1 MANGTRTDYA
11 LKSGFCL
18 RASGMSDPLSEVIQ
32 RLQPRAVFSRAIE
45 GAGDWAVRYG
55 AFGQP
60 AFTVILAGQARLAVD
75 GQPPLDL
82 QPGDFVLLP
91 ATPGFTLSGGAPT
104 PPVWLDPQDGAVVT
118 DDKPLRHG
126 RIGGEAEFVS
136 LGGWFELATPDAGL
150 LVSLLPGQVHV
161 RGVDRLTRLVHLL
174 REEATDTR
182 PGRELMQARLVDALL
197 IEALR
202 SHAGAANAPPG
213 LLRGLADP
221 RIAVALQRM
230 HTEVGRRWTMAALA
244 KEAALSRSVFF
255 ERFTKAVGAP
265 PMEYLLGWRMAVAR
279 GLLRRGEIP
288 MSTLAERVGYRS
300 TSSFSAAFVR
310 HNGNSPRQF
319 AQRVSAVWPQ
329 LVRYTQDPA

>member
-1 MANGTRTDYA
+1 MA
-11 LKSGFCL
+11 
-18 RASGMSDPLSEVIQ
+18 DPLSEVIQ
-32 RLQPRAVFSRAIE
+32 RLQPRAVFSRTIE
-45 GAGDWAVRYG
+45 GVGDWAVRYG

-75 GQPPLDL
+75 GHAPLDL
-82 QPGDFVLLP
+82 QTGDFVLLP
-91 ATPGFTLSGGAPT
+91 ATPGFTLSGGAPI
-104 PPVWLDPQDGAVVT
+104 PPVRLDPQAGAVVV

-126 RIGGEAEFVS
+126 RLGGGEADFVS
-136 LGGWFELATPDAGL
+136 LGGWFEFATPDAGL

-202 SHAGAANAPPG
+202 SDANAANATPG

-230 HTEVGRRWTMAALA
+230 HAQVGHPWTMAALA

-255 ERFTKAVGAP
+255 ERFTKAVGVP
-265 PMEYLLGWRMAVAR
+265 PMEYLLGWRMAVAKE
-279 GLLRRGEIP
+279 LLRRGGLTIDEV
-288 MSTLAERVGYRS
+288 AERVGYRS
-300 TSSFSAAFVR
+300 ASTFSTAFR
-310 HNGNSPRQF
+310 RLYGRSPSRD
-319 AQRVSAVWPQ
+319 AKY
-329 LVRYTQDPA
+329 L

>member
-1 MANGTRTDYA
+1 MA
-11 LKSGFCL
+11 
-18 RASGMSDPLSEVIQ
+18 DPLSEVIQ
-32 RLQPRAVFSRAIE
+32 RLQPRAVFSRTIE

-75 GQPPLDL
+75 GHAPLDL
-82 QPGDFVLLP
+82 QAGDFVLLP
-91 ATPGFTLSGGAPT
+91 ATPGFTLSGGAPI
-104 PPVWLDPQDGAVVT
+104 PPVRLDPQAGAVVV

-126 RIGGEAEFVS
+126 RLGGDADFVS
-136 LGGWFELATPDAGL
+136 LGGWFEFATPDAGL

-174 REEATDTR
+174 REEANDAR

-202 SHAGAANAPPG
+202 SHADAAHATPG

-230 HTEVGRRWTMAALA
+230 HAQVGRAWTMAALA

-255 ERFTKAVGAP
+255 ERFTKAVGVP
-265 PMEYLLGWRMAVAR
+265 PIAYLLGWRMAVAKE
-279 GLLRRGEIP
+279 LLRRGGLTIDEV
-288 MSTLAERVGYRS
+288 AERVGYRS
-300 TSSFSAAFVR
+300 ASTFSTAFRRQVGEAPGRARATPSAQARPAATR
-310 HNGNSPRQF
+310 SG
-319 AQRVSAVWPQ
+319 A
-329 LVRYTQDPA
+329 

>member
-1 MANGTRTDYA
+1 MATGTRTDYA
-11 LKSGFCL
+11 LTSGFCL
-18 RASGMSDPLSEVIQ
+18 RASGMTDPLSEVIQ

-82 QPGDFVLLP
+82 QAGDFVLLP
-91 ATPGFTLSGGAPT
+91 ATPGFTLSAGAPT
-104 PPVWLDPQDGAVVT
+104 PPVWLDPQAGAHV
-118 DDKPLRHG
+118 DDQKPLRHG
-126 RIGGEAEFVS
+126 RLGGEAQFVS
-136 LGGWFELATPDAGL
+136 LGGWFEFATPDAAL

-174 REEATDTR
+174 REEATDAR

-202 SHAGAANAPPG
+202 CHADAANAPPG

-221 RIAVALQRM
+221 RVAVALQRM
-230 HTEVGRRWTMAALA
+230 HAQMGHPWTMVALA
-244 KEAALSRSVFF
+244 KEAALSRSMFF
-255 ERFTKAVGAP
+255 ERFTKAVGVP
-265 PMEYLLGWRMAVAR
+265 PMAYLLEWRMAVAKE
-279 GLLRRGEIP
+279 LLRRGVLTIQ
-288 MSTLAERVGYRS
+288 AIADKVGYRS
-300 TSSFSAAFVR
+300 ASTFSAAFRR
-310 HNGNSPRQF
+310 HVGTSPGRIIRQG
-319 AQRVSAVWPQ
+319 QPKLIERSV
-329 LVRYTQDPA
+329 LRK

>member
-1 MANGTRTDYA
+1 LAIDTRTDYA

-82 QPGDFVLLP
+82 QAGDFVLLP
-91 ATPGFTLSGGAPT
+91 ATPGFTLSAGAPT
-104 PPVWLDPQDGAVVT
+104 PPVWRDPQAGAVVT
-118 DDKPLRHG
+118 DDQPLRHG
-126 RIGGEAEFVS
+126 RLGGEADFVS
-136 LGGWFELATPDAGL
+136 LGGWFEFATPDAAL

-174 REEATDTR
+174 REEATDAR

-202 SHAGAANAPPG
+202 SQADAANAPPG

-230 HTEVGRRWTMAALA
+230 HAELGRHWTMAALA

-255 ERFTKAVGAP
+255 ERFTKAVGVP
-265 PMEYLLGWRMAVAR
+265 PMEYLLGWRLAVAKA
-279 GLLRRGEIP
+279 LLRRGD
-288 MSTLAERVGYRS
+288 LAIDEVADQVGYRS
-300 TSSFSAAFVR
+300 ASTFSTTFKREIGV
-310 HNGNSPRQF
+310 SPG
-319 AQRVSAVWPQ
+319 
-329 LVRYTQDPA
+329 RYA

>member
-1 MANGTRTDYA
+1 
-11 LKSGFCL
+11 
-18 RASGMSDPLSEVIQ
+18 MSDPLSEVIQ

-75 GQPPLDL
+75 GQQPLDL

-104 PPVWLDPQDGAVVT
+104 PPAWLDPQASAVVT

-126 RIGGEAEFVS
+126 RLGGDPDFVS
-136 LGGWFELATPDAGL
+136 LGGWFEFATPHAGL

-161 RGVDRLTRLVHLL
+161 RGVDRLTRLVQLL

-202 SHAGAANAPPG
+202 SHADSATAPPG

-230 HTEVGRRWTMAALA
+230 HAEVGRRWTMAALA

-255 ERFTKAVGAP
+255 DRFTKAVGAP
-265 PMEYLLGWRMAVAR
+265 PMEYLFGWRMAVAKE
-279 GLLRRGEIP
+279 LLRPGGPAIAEV
-288 MSTLAERVGYRS
+288 AERIGY
-300 TSSFSAAFVR
+300 SSATTFSAAFSR
-310 HNGNSPRQF
+310 HVEISPGRF
-319 AQRVSAVWPQ
+319 S
-329 LVRYTQDPA
+329 QDF

>member
-1 MANGTRTDYA
+1 
-11 LKSGFCL
+11 
-18 RASGMSDPLSEVIQ
+18 MSDPLSEVIR
-32 RLQPRAVFSRAIE
+32 RLQPRAVFSRTIE

-82 QPGDFVLLP
+82 QAGDFVLLP

-104 PPVWLDPQDGAVVT
+104 PPMSLDPQAGAVVL
-118 DDKPLRHG
+118 DDRLLRHG
-126 RIGGEAEFVS
+126 RLGGDADFVS
-136 LGGWFELATPDAGL
+136 LGGWFEFAAPDAGL

-161 RGVDRLTRLVHLL
+161 RGADRLTRLVQLL
-174 REEATDTR
+174 REEATDIR

-202 SHAGAANAPPG
+202 SQAEKASAPPG

-230 HTEVGRRWTMAALA
+230 HAEVGRKWTMAALA
-244 KEAALSRSVFF
+244 KEAALSRSALF
-255 ERFTKAVGAP
+255 ERFTQAVGVP
-265 PMEYLLGWRMAVAR
+265 PMEYLLRWRMAVAKS
-279 GLLRRGEIP
+279 LLQPGGPKIAEV
-288 MSTLAERVGYRS
+288 AERVGYSCAS
-300 TSSFSAAFVR
+300 TFNSSFKRVV
-310 HNGNSPRQF
+310 GTSPRRF
-319 AQRVSAVWPQ
+319 SRG
-329 LVRYTQDPA
+329 L

>member
-1 MANGTRTDYA
+1 MAKGLRTDYA

-104 PPVWLDPQDGAVVT
+104 PPVWLDPQSGAVVT

-126 RIGGEAEFVS
+126 RLGGDPDFVS
-136 LGGWFELATPDAGL
+136 LGGWFEFATPDAAL

-182 PGRELMQARLVDALL
+182 PGRDLMQARLVDALL

-202 SHAGAANAPPG
+202 SHTDAANAPPG

-230 HTEVGRRWTMAALA
+230 HAEVGRHWTMAALA

-255 ERFTKAVGAP
+255 ERFSKEVGVP
-265 PMEYLLGWRMAVAR
+265 PMEYLLGWRMAVAK
-279 GLLRRGEIP
+279 GLLRRGGVTIDEV
-288 MSTLAERVGYRS
+288 AEQVGYRS
-300 TSSFSAAFVR
+300 ASTFSTAFR
-310 HNGNSPRQF
+310 RQMGQSPGKV
-319 AQRVSAVWPQ
+319 A
-329 LVRYTQDPA
+329 

>member
-1 MANGTRTDYA
+1 
-11 LKSGFCL
+11 
-18 RASGMSDPLSEVIQ
+18 MSDPLSEVIQ

-104 PPVWLDPQDGAVVT
+104 PPVWLDPQAGGIVT
-118 DDKPLRHG
+118 DEKPLRHG
-126 RIGGEAEFVS
+126 RLGGDPDFVS
-136 LGGWFELATPDAGL
+136 LGGWFEFATPDAAL

-161 RGVDRLTRLVHLL
+161 RGVDRLTRLVQLL

-202 SHAGAANAPPG
+202 SAPGAGTQPG

-221 RIAVALQRM
+221 RVAMALQQM
-230 HTEVGRRWTMAALA
+230 HACVERAWTMAELA
-244 KEAALSRSVFF
+244 MKAALSRSAFY
-255 ERFTKAVGAP
+255 ERFTRAVGLP
-265 PMEYLLGWRMAVAR
+265 PMEYLLVWRMTVAK
-279 GLLRRGEIP
+279 GLLERGTQHVDEI
-288 MSTLAERVGYRS
+288 AARVGYRS
-300 TSSFSAAFVR
+300 SSAFATAFRRTV
-310 HNGNSPRQF
+310 GSPPGKYIRERKTLQEI
-319 AQRVSAVWPQ
+319 QK
-329 LVRYTQDPA
+329 